1 LSAAAR
7 HFFDGGASRFGEG
20 KYAIVEADEYDRS
33 FLTLKPDVAVITN
46 IDEDHLDIYKNLD
59 DIKDTFKQFC
69 ERSKYGAYI
78 VYCGDDDNI
87 KSFVNTL
94 NREKISYGF
103 DDKNYLK
110 IIDYKAGQDELNF
123 SIMNSY
129 SSYSGVELHLAGRHN
144 ALNSLAC
151 FAVSKALGIDFNTYK
166 ESIKNFKTVD
176 RRLQLKYNQGGV
188 KVYDDYAHHPVE
200 IRSSL
205 SGLKESGQNKII
217 SIFQPHLFSRT
228 KDFYIEF
235 AKELSIADE
244 VILIDIYPARETPI
258 AGVTSEMIY
267 NELVKLNSNAS
278 YIKEWNEVIT
288 KLLGDAKQGT
298 TIVFQGAG
306 DITILCDEFVK
317 KLQAKQS

>member
-1 LSAAAR
+1 
-7 HFFDGGASRFGEG
+7 
-20 KYAIVEADEYDRS
+20 
-33 FLTLKPDVAVITN
+33 
-46 IDEDHLDIYKNLD
+46 
-59 DIKDTFKQFC
+59 
-69 ERSKYGAYI
+69 
-78 VYCGDDDNI
+78 
-87 KSFVNTL
+87 
-94 NREKISYGF
+94 
-103 DDKNYLK
+103 
-110 IIDYKAGQDELNF
+110 
-123 SIMNSY
+123 
-129 SSYSGVELHLAGRHN
+129 
-144 ALNSLAC
+144 
-151 FAVSKALGIDFNTYK
+151 LGIDFNTYK